1 METIQKTRQGK
12 RQAAQR
18 SFGSKCGIFLALLL
32 FLGCVCIRFY
42 PYVEEYFLKEE
53 KVTLTI
59 TNLGVD
65 GESKA
70 SEIWMTMKKGN
81 AVLTPSEVLSQNLV
95 EDSGWFEKDGYM
107 VSMEQGQ
114 QLKLQFKAP
123 ADISVT
129 FQCHLYTGMVSISWN
144 GNEIILHNYEEKGS
158 SVTEKAAWPVERQFN
173 RQALACAGICLLV
186 LFALLV
192 FGVRRL
198 VLLPHAWVCIYAGFM
213 LLFEW
218 IAGET
223 REFSAT
229 LLILLTASACA
240 VIWWNV
246 TPRKSQLLLFTHKG
260 YGVAIIL
267 LTGYAAFAIAGNQLF
282 MLQSRMVF
290 SASKLVSLLL
300 VAVMIYPIE
309 LACLGLFDFIR
320 EKMSARNGQA
330 VVYARRVRVI
340 SFLLMYGILTLISIG
355 FYPANMSPDS
365 VAYWCGAL
373 KEGKLF
379 DNTPIALILF
389 QRLLS
394 YIAQTPYTY
403 IQFQCIAFA
412 LVMSGVFDMMYRFGI
427 PRAVVYLL
435 SVTAALLPCNYMSMS
450 YCSSNPLFSI
460 LVLWNMLLL
469 LRLFYEPQKY
479 AGSTLWM
486 IEIAI
491 AMASVY
497 LVRRNGFTA
506 FVPVIACLLYLAFK
520 YRTKLK
526 INRIVSAV
534 FASCAL
540 IALITGPIY
549 KAFDDEIEHVK
560 KKPLTSLLT
569 PLASCLA
576 NDLELP
582 EEILEMMDDVYPL
595 EKWCTGY
602 NQYHSDTLAHAN
614 PEPEFFKITTSKA
627 LSVYFQVFNMYPDV
641 VIKDR
646 LDGAESL
653 WNVFSSKAM
662 RAYNERYYLGVLATS
677 DYEPKKYQG
686 VEPNEKGYWYVPNA
700 ISTAAVAFSD
710 WIASIPLLDA
720 LVWRSGIY
728 IILALLYMIDM
739 VSRRQARLIWVIM
752 PTVLTAAG
760 LMLSLGWQ
768 IYAYRYFMGISV
780 VCFIMVTLCKP
791 LETAKARIEE

>member
-1 METIQKTRQGK
+1 METIQKTRLGK
-12 RQAAQR
+12 RQTAQR

-81 AVLTPSEVLSQNLV
+81 AVLTPSEVLSQNLI
-95 EDSGWFEKDGYM
+95 EDSGWFEKDGYV
-107 VSMEQGQ
+107 VSTREGQ
-114 QLKLQFKAP
+114 QLKLQFRVP
-123 ADISVT
+123 TDVSVT
-129 FQCHLYTGMVSISWN
+129 FQRHSYTGLVSVSWN
-144 GNEIILHNYEEKGS
+144 GNEKILHNYEEKGS
-158 SVTEKAAWPVERQFN
+158 SITENAAWPVERQIN
-173 RQALACAGICLLV
+173 RKAFVCAAAC
-186 LFALLV
+186 LFALLM
-192 FGVRRL
+192 FGTLQL
-198 VLLPHAWVCIYAGFM
+198 VLLPHAWIWLYACFM

-218 IAGET
+218 VMGET
-223 REFSAT
+223 RTFSAT
-229 LLILLTASACA
+229 MLILLAASACA

-246 TPRKSQLLLFTHKG
+246 TPRKSQLVLFSHKG

-330 VVYARRVRVI
+330 IVHARRVRVI

-355 FYPANMSPDS
+355 FYPANMSWDS
-365 VAYWCGAL
+365 VKYWCGVL
-373 KEGKLF
+373 EEGLIR
-379 DNTPIALILF
+379 DNTTIALILF

-394 YIAQTPYTY
+394 YIVQTPYIY
-403 IQFQCIAFA
+403 IQFQCITFA
-412 LVMSGVFDMMYRFGI
+412 LVMSGILDMMYRFGL
-427 PRAVVYLL
+427 PHVAVYLL
-435 SVTAALLPCNYMSMS
+435 SVATALLPCNYMTMT
-450 YCSSNPLFSI
+450 YFSSNPLFSI

-534 FASCAL
+534 FAFCAL

>member
-1 METIQKTRQGK
+1 M
-12 RQAAQR
+12 
-18 SFGSKCGIFLALLL
+18 
-32 FLGCVCIRFY
+32 
-42 PYVEEYFLKEE
+42 
-53 KVTLTI
+53 
-59 TNLGVD
+59 
-65 GESKA
+65 
-70 SEIWMTMKKGN
+70 
-81 AVLTPSEVLSQNLV
+81 
-95 EDSGWFEKDGYM
+95 
-107 VSMEQGQ
+107 
-114 QLKLQFKAP
+114 
-123 ADISVT
+123 
-129 FQCHLYTGMVSISWN
+129 
-144 GNEIILHNYEEKGS
+144 
-158 SVTEKAAWPVERQFN
+158 
-173 RQALACAGICLLV
+173 
-186 LFALLV
+186 
-192 FGVRRL
+192 
-198 VLLPHAWVCIYAGFM
+198 
-213 LLFEW
+213 
-218 IAGET
+218 
-223 REFSAT
+223 
-229 LLILLTASACA
+229 
-240 VIWWNV
+240 
-246 TPRKSQLLLFTHKG
+246 
-260 YGVAIIL
+260 
-267 LTGYAAFAIAGNQLF
+267 
-282 MLQSRMVF
+282 
-290 SASKLVSLLL
+290 
-300 VAVMIYPIE
+300 
-309 LACLGLFDFIR
+309 
-320 EKMSARNGQA
+320 
-330 VVYARRVRVI
+330 
-340 SFLLMYGILTLISIG
+340 
-355 FYPANMSPDS
+355 
-365 VAYWCGAL
+365 
-373 KEGKLF
+373 
-379 DNTPIALILF
+379 
-389 QRLLS
+389 RLLS

-450 YCSSNPLFSI
+450 YCSSNPLFAI
-460 LVLWNMLLL
+460 LVLWNMLLM
-469 LRLFYEPQKY
+469 LRLLYDPEKY
-479 AGSTLWM
+479 AGSALWI
-486 IEIAI
+486 IEMAI

-506 FVPVIACLLYLAFK
+506 FAPMIACLLYLAFK

>member
-1 METIQKTRQGK
+1 METIQKTRLGK

-18 SFGSKCGIFLALLL
+18 SFCSKCGIFLALLL

-81 AVLTPSEVLSQNLV
+81 AVLTPSEVLSQNLI
-95 EDSGWFEKDGYM
+95 EDSGWFEKDGYV
-107 VSMEQGQ
+107 VSMREGQ
-114 QLKLQFKAP
+114 QLKLQFRVP
-123 ADISVT
+123 TDVSVT
-129 FQCHLYTGMVSISWN
+129 FQRHPYTGLVSVSWN
-144 GNEIILHNYEEKGS
+144 GNETILHNYAEKGS
-158 SVTEKAAWPVERQFN
+158 IITENADWPVERQLD
-173 RQALACAGICLLV
+173 RKPLVCAAVCLLV
-186 LFALLV
+186 LLALGTRLLV
-192 FGVRRL
+192 SFS
-198 VLLPHAWVCIYAGFM
+198 HAWTCLYACFM
-213 LLFEW
+213 LLFVW
-218 IAGET
+218 VMGET
-223 REFSAT
+223 RAFSAT

-246 TPRKSQLLLFTHKG
+246 TPRKSQLVLFTHKG

-320 EKMSARNGQA
+320 ERMSVRNGKIIIHA
-330 VVYARRVRVI
+330 GRVRVI

-355 FYPANMSPDS
+355 FYPANMSWDS
-365 VAYWCGAL
+365 VKYWCGVL
-373 KEGKLF
+373 EEGLIR
-379 DNTPIALILF
+379 DNTTIALILF

-394 YIAQTPYTY
+394 YIVQTPYIY
-403 IQFQCIAFA
+403 IQFQCITFA
-412 LVMSGVFDMMYRFGI
+412 LVMSGILDMMYRFGL
-427 PRAVVYLL
+427 PHVAVYLL
-435 SVTAALLPCNYMSMS
+435 SVATALLPCNYMTMT
-450 YCSSNPLFSI
+450 YFSSNPLFSI

-497 LVRRNGFTA
+497 LVRRSGFTA

-752 PTVLTAAG
+752 PTVFTAAG

-780 VCFIMVTLCKP
+780 VCFIMVTLCRP
-791 LETAKARIEE
+791 IETTKARIEE